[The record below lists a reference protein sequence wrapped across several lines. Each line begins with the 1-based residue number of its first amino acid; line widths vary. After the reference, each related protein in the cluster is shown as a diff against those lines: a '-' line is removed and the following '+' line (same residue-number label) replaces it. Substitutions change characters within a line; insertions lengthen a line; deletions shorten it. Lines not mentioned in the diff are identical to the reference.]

1 MENPTLIP
9 GNLAVD
15 DRGTVRFVND
25 FQFSGVKR
33 FYGVSNHRP
42 GFVRAWHGH
51 KQETKYVLAVTGSA
65 LVGAV
70 RVDSWDKP
78 SPSLKPDKFILS
90 ADKPAVLCIPA
101 GFANGFMSLT
111 PDCQLLFFS
120 TATLEESKN
129 DDIRFPSRQWNI
141 WDVEER

>member
-1 MENPTLIP
+1 MENPTLLS

-15 DRGTVRFVND
+15 DRGSVRFVND
-25 FQFSGVKR
+25 FQFSNVKR
-33 FYGVSNHRP
+33 FYAVTNHRQ

-51 KQETKYVLAVTGSA
+51 KREAKYVLAVTGAA

-70 RVDSWDKP
+70 KVDSWENP
-78 SPSLKPDKFILS
+78 SGALKPDRFILS
-90 ADKPAVLCIPA
+90 AEKPAILCIPA

-111 PDCQLLFFS
+111 PDCQLMFFS

-129 DDIRFPSRQWNI
+129 DDFRFPSRLWNI
-141 WDVEER
+141 WEVEER